1 MGENKKT
8 TSTSL
13 VIFTTVMLSFF
24 AFFLMMVYFRLN
36 PTVNISKE
44 TEKVVD
50 STAKMIQVKDSLI
63 TVLTQDKKRLKQ
75 MFDEKHDTVWVP
87 KIIYLKP
94 KLDTLR
100 N

>member
-1 MGENKKT
+1 MGENKK

-13 VIFTTVMLSFF
+13 VIFTTVMLSFVT
-24 AFFLMMVYFRLN
+24 FFLVMVYFRLN
-36 PTVNISKE
+36 PQVNISKE

-50 STAKMIQVKDSLI
+50 VPKMLQVKDSLI
-63 TVLTQDKKRLKQ
+63 TVLTQDNKRLKQ

-87 KIIYLKP
+87 KLIYLKP
-94 KLDTLR
+94 KADTLR

>member
-1 MGENKKT
+1 MGENKK

-13 VIFTTVMLSFF
+13 VIFTTVMLSFVT
-24 AFFLMMVYFRLN
+24 FFLVMVYFRLN
-36 PTVNISKE
+36 PQVNITKE

-50 STAKMIQVKDSLI
+50 STAKMIHVRDSLI
-63 TVLTQDKKRLKQ
+63 TVLTQDNKRLKQ

-87 KIIYLKP
+87 KLIYLKP
-94 KLDTLR
+94 KADTLR

>member
-1 MGENKKT
+1 MRENKK

-13 VIFTTVMLSFF
+13 VIFSTVIVSFI
-24 AFFLMMVYFRLN
+24 AFFLSMVYFKLN
-36 PTVNISKE
+36 PPLNVSE

-50 STAKMIQVKDSLI
+50 SATVIHVKDSLI
-63 TVLTQDKKRLKQ
+63 NVLVQDNKRLKQ

-87 KIIYLKP
+87 KPVYIKS
-94 KLDTLR
+94 KVDTLA

>member
-1 MGENKKT
+1 MGENKK

-13 VIFTTVMLSFF
+13 VIFTTVMLSFV
-24 AFFLMMVYFRLN
+24 AFFLVMVYFRLN
-36 PTVNISKE
+36 PQVNISKE

-50 STAKMIQVKDSLI
+50 VPKMLQVKDSLI
-63 TVLTQDKKRLKQ
+63 TVLTQDNKRLKQ

-87 KIIYLKP
+87 KLIYLKP
-94 KLDTLR
+94 KPDTLR

>member
-1 MGENKKT
+1 MGENKK

-13 VIFTTVMLSFF
+13 VIFTTVMLSFVT
-24 AFFLMMVYFRLN
+24 FFLVMVYFRLN
-36 PTVNISKE
+36 PQVNISKE

-50 STAKMIQVKDSLI
+50 VPKMLQVKDSLI
-63 TVLTQDKKRLKQ
+63 TVLTQDNKRLKQ

-87 KIIYLKP
+87 KLIYLKP
-94 KLDTLR
+94 KPDTLR